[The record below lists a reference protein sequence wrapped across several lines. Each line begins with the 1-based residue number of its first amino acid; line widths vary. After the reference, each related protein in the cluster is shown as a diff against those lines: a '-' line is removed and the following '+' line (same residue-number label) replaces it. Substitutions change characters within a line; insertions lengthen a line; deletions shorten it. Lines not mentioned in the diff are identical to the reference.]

1 MARIKHTAHKKSVA
15 RKSSTPKEAA
25 AGTGGT
31 SAASPAKQPDPSAPR
46 RRSERSSQR
55 TSESQE
61 QQEPETNS
69 QATPQSKKQK
79 GSERNPQTPQ
89 SKKQKQSERNP
100 PPTQKKKW
108 RYRPGT
114 VAFREIRYYQKTW
127 NLIIPAAPFIRTVRE
142 ISINMSKDPVR
153 WTPEALQA
161 IQEAAEDFLVHLFE
175 DSMLCAIHARR
186 VTLMKKDLELARRI
200 RGEGRFC

>member
-69 QATPQSKKQK
+69 QA
-79 GSERNPQTPQ
+79 TPQ

>member
-31 SAASPAKQPDPSAPR
+31 SAASPAKQPEPSAPW

-55 TSESQE
+55 TSGSQE
-61 QQEPETNS
+61 QQEPETNA

-79 GSERNPQTPQ
+79 QSERNPQTPQ
-89 SKKQKQSERNP
+89 SKKQKPSERNP

-114 VAFREIRYYQKTW
+114 VALREIRYYQKTW

-161 IQEAAEDFLVHLFE
+161 IQEAAEDFLVRLFE